1 MKHGR
6 PRNSLQMILMLVAAA
21 LLAVGCAKQPAP
33 TATTTPADAETPV
46 DSQPLTVEQLDQ
58 GSEEIAVAGSG
69 VSEDMLGE
77 ESATDLTATVPA
89 LERIHFAFD
98 RYDLSDEAQAILINN
113 ADYLK
118 AHADQKVRI
127 EGFCDERGSD
137 EYNLA
142 LGERRARAAR
152 NYLVSLGIAD
162 ERINIISY
170 GEEMPLDPAQTEE
183 AYALN
188 RRAEFKAT
196 P

>member
-1 MKHGR
+1 
-6 PRNSLQMILMLVAAA
+6 MILMLVAAA

-33 TATTTPADAETPV
+33 TATTTPAGAETPV

-69 VSEDMLGE
+69 VSEDMLDE
-77 ESATDLTATVPA
+77 ESATA

-152 NYLVSLGIAD
+152 NYLVSLGIAAD
-162 ERINIISY
+162 RINIISY
-170 GEEMPLDPAQTEE
+170 GEEMPLDPTQTEE